1 MDSVYPSATVVP
13 MPTVRL
19 LLDWSDIET
28 KRGRYDWSSLDARV
42 DKATENHS
50 RPLLTIFH
58 TPAFHAVGEYVSPQ
72 WSYLRPPRLSAYRAF
87 MRALA
92 KRYGTRVD
100 YQLWAEMNAPGN
112 YLGTER
118 HMAMMA
124 WVASQEVRAH
134 ASGALVVAP
143 HGPLRYRANRKW
155 FRKFWSQRVH
165 GQPVGNWLDVATLSG
180 YPLPRHGPEKGIA
193 LVKKLRRMT
202 AKQGFS
208 GPIWIVEINYDV
220 LGPNPTI
227 PISVDEQVANVVKT
241 YVLNA
246 SIGTQRVYWYRWSKP
261 LPILNTNMLT
271 DDSQVAPPGKAF
283 GEIQPWLI
291 GTRAKGCTVKRDD
304 LYTCLFTT
312 KRVERRVVW
321 TVSGKNRRVLA
332 PAGTTTVSSPDGT
345 VRPIGSAKRVKV
357 GLVPVMIESP
367 RTAD

>member
-1 MDSVYPSATVVP
+1 M
-13 MPTVRL
+13 
-19 LLDWSDIET
+19 
-28 KRGRYDWSSLDARV
+28 
-42 DKATENHS
+42 
-50 RPLLTIFH
+50 
-58 TPAFHAVGEYVSPQ
+58 
-72 WSYLRPPRLSAYRAF
+72 
-87 MRALA
+87 
-92 KRYGTRVD
+92 
-100 YQLWAEMNAPGN
+100 
-112 YLGTER
+112 
-118 HMAMMA
+118 
-124 WVASQEVRAH
+124 
-134 ASGALVVAP
+134 
-143 HGPLRYRANRKW
+143 
-155 FRKFWSQRVH
+155 
-165 GQPVGNWLDVATLSG
+165 
-180 YPLPRHGPEKGIA
+180 
-193 LVKKLRRMT
+193 
-202 AKQGFS
+202 
-208 GPIWIVEINYDV
+208 
-220 LGPNPTI
+220 
-227 PISVDEQVANVVKT
+227 VKT